1 MDAHLPDP
9 LTNAAAVARAVVV
22 LGRDA
27 ATRDAA
33 ALAGISLEEAERA
46 ADCLAGVGVFVPAR
60 PLRFAS
66 AALAAALYEG
76 IAAGERAVLHRRAVR
91 LLAGSGA
98 AWRHALAV
106 EPASDDAVG
115 DALIEGGR
123 AALASGAPGLA
134 VRLLERALLEPPP
147 ADRRNRARAL
157 LGVALARLGQR
168 RAVSLLREAVAH
180 DVPARCRARLA
191 AELCDALWL
200 GGDADAA
207 IDLLG
212 SCEESDLPCG
222 IRAAQ
227 GACRGSAPAAA
238 LVRLARAG
246 LAGATA
252 LERCCAVAALIAC
265 DELEAAREALRSLER
280 AARGTGARLE
290 LDAIA
295 LLAARLECVERGV
308 VGPGALLPGP
318 DPGSAPWEEWGPGQ
332 VERFGTA
339 SARGSQL
346 LSDAAGSAGTRR
358 IALLEA
364 AVTVL
369 RGSPRQAALADG
381 LLELGRAL
389 RHAGR
394 RSAARVVLREA
405 LDLGQQLGLD
415 GAAALAREELRVA
428 GARPRRD
435 QLSGPDS
442 LTAAESR
449 VAEVAASGLSNRDIA
464 SALFLS
470 PKTVEMHLGRV
481 YRKLGISSRAELPA
495 GLGRALEVA
504 A

>member
-1 MDAHLPDP
+1 
-9 LTNAAAVARAVVV
+9 
-22 LGRDA
+22 
-27 ATRDAA
+27 
-33 ALAGISLEEAERA
+33 
-46 ADCLAGVGVFVPAR
+46 
-60 PLRFAS
+60 
-66 AALAAALYEG
+66 
-76 IAAGERAVLHRRAVR
+76 
-91 LLAGSGA
+91 
-98 AWRHALAV
+98 
-106 EPASDDAVG
+106 
-115 DALIEGGR
+115 
-123 AALASGAPGLA
+123 
-134 VRLLERALLEPPP
+134 
-147 ADRRNRARAL
+147 
-157 LGVALARLGQR
+157 
-168 RAVSLLREAVAH
+168 
-180 DVPARCRARLA
+180 
-191 AELCDALWL
+191 
-200 GGDADAA
+200 
-207 IDLLG
+207 
-212 SCEESDLPCG
+212 
-222 IRAAQ
+222 
-227 GACRGSAPAAA
+227 
-238 LVRLARAG
+238 
-246 LAGATA
+246 
-252 LERCCAVAALIAC
+252 
-265 DELEAAREALRSLER
+265 
-280 AARGTGARLE
+280 
-290 LDAIA
+290 
-295 LLAARLECVERGV
+295 V
-308 VGPGALLPGP
+308 VGTGALLPGP
-318 DPGSAPWEEWGPGQ
+318 DPGPAPWEKWGPGQ

-358 IALLEA
+358 IALLET

-464 SALFLS
+464 AALFLS

-481 YRKLGISSRAELPA
+481 YRKLGISSRAELPT